1 MAGFIGEFHSTV
13 DGKGRFLLP
22 AGLKKQIPAREQKLF
37 VIHRGIEKHLIIYT
51 RKEWDKISE
60 EVNELNLYVLNNREF
75 IRKFNRGATE
85 IELDNTNRLLL
96 PKSLTDFAGIE
107 KDIVLF
113 AYGNR
118 IELWSQRGYEK
129 MLKSDTGDFAK
140 LAEEVMGK
148 NNKGGKGENVS

>member
-13 DGKGRFLLP
+13 DPKGRFLLP
-22 AGLKKQIPAREQKLF
+22 SGLKKQVPAREQKLF

-51 RKEWDKISE
+51 KKEWDRTTSE
-60 EVNELNLYVLNNREF
+60 INELNLYVKANREF

-85 IELDNTNRLLL
+85 MELDGTNRLLL
-96 PKSLTDFAGIE
+96 PKNLMEYAGID

-118 IELWSQRGYEK
+118 IELWSQKEYNK
-129 MLKSDTGDFAK
+129 MLMEDKTDFSQ
-140 LAEEVMGK
+140 LAEQVMGTK
-148 NNKGGKGENVS
+148 NRNGVNGLS